1 MKKLWIEMVQD
12 YVDAR
17 MAVGGCILGIIC
29 FGVAVWV
36 IIDIIQGMISI
47 WSEIWP
53 VYIIGGS
60 LYLFILALRL
70 VVEHSS
76 PENLH
81 RNAALVAILPLLVHV
96 ASVIV
101 VFATG
106 DRLQKVCYGIALIL
120 SIILHL
126 LVLLVQIRNHKQQQ

>member
-1 MKKLWIEMVQD
+1 MKKSWIEMVQD

-29 FGVAVWV
+29 FGVIVWAML
-36 IIDIIQGMISI
+36 DLIQGIISL
-47 WSEIWP
+47 WSAIWP
-53 VYIIGGS
+53 VYIIVGS
-60 LYLFILALRL
+60 IVWIMLGVML
-70 VVEHSS
+70 VIEHGS

-81 RNAALVAILPLLVHV
+81 RDTALVVILPLLVHV

-106 DRLQKVCYGIALIL
+106 DRLQKVCYGIALIVMT
-120 SIILHL
+120 IAYL
-126 LVLLVQIRNHKQQQ
+126 LVLLVQIYNHKQQQ